1 MQEEKLL
8 LERLREG
15 DERAFDELYR
25 RHARDLFLRAYQKTG
40 VREVCEDLIQ
50 DIFSGLWMKR
60 EQLEIRQSLGAYLQ
74 GVLDNK
80 IVDHYRRSCL
90 HLRHLDQLIALFD
103 RSEQSPADQ
112 LAYKEQESVL
122 QSYISGLSGRM
133 RDIFLL
139 SRNEG
144 LPHAEISRRLNLSN
158 QTVRNQISK
167 ALKTLREKMVLQDVP
182 ASGASEK

>member
-8 LERLREG
+8 LELLREG
-15 DERAFDELYR
+15 DQRAFDELYR
-25 RHARDLFLRAYQKTG
+25 RYARELFLRAYRKTG
-40 VREVCEDLIQ
+40 VKEICEDLIQ
-50 DIFSGLWMKR
+50 DIFSGLWVKR

-80 IVDHYRRSCL
+80 IVDHYRRACL
-90 HLRHLDQLIALFD
+90 HLRHLDQLIAIFD
-103 RSEQSPADQ
+103 RAELNPADQ
-112 LAYKEQESVL
+112 LTYKEQESAL
-122 QSYISGLSGRM
+122 RAYISGLSGRM

-139 SRNEG
+139 SRDEG
-144 LPHAEISRRLNLSN
+144 LPHAEISRRLNLSS

-182 ASGASEK
+182 APGASEK

>member
-1 MQEEKLL
+1 MQDEKQL

-15 DERAFDELYR
+15 DQRAFDEVYR
-25 RHARDLFLRAYQKTG
+25 RYAKDLFSRAYHKTG
-40 VREVCEDLIQ
+40 VREICEDLIQ

-60 EQLEIRQSLGAYLQ
+60 GQLEIRQSLGAYLQ

-80 IVDHYRRSCL
+80 IVDHYRRTCM
-90 HLRHLDQLIALFD
+90 HLKHLDQLIALFD
-103 RSEQSPADQ
+103 RGELDPADQ
-112 LAYKEQESVL
+112 LTYKEQESAL

-139 SRNEG
+139 SREEG
-144 LPHAEISRRLNLSN
+144 LPHAEISRRLNLSS

-167 ALKTLREKMVLQDVP
+167 ALKTLREKMVPYDVP